1 MIYGVAI
8 LAACMFLGTT
18 IGNII
23 GLLTG
28 INSDI
33 GGVGFAMLLL
43 LLVTGSKRINK
54 ILPKGYEKGIEF
66 WSGMFIPV
74 IIAMSASQ
82 NVYSALSGGWL
93 ALLAGIAVVVAAFVL
108 LVVLNTIAGKL
119 EKRKADKGAK

>member
-18 IGNII
+18 FGNII

-28 INSDI
+28 INSDV

-43 LLVTGSKRINK
+43 LLITNSKWVNK
-54 ILPKGYEKGIEF
+54 VLPKGYEKGIQF
-66 WSGMFIPV
+66 WQAMFIPV

-82 NVYSALSGGWL
+82 NVYAALSGGWL
-93 ALLAGIAVVVAAFVL
+93 ALAAGVAVVVAALAL
-108 LVVLNTIAGKL
+108 LVLLNTIAVKL
-119 EKRKADKGAK
+119 EKKHTSKEAK

>member
-8 LAACMFLGTT
+8 LAGCMFLGTT

-28 INSDI
+28 VNSDV
-33 GGVGFAMLLL
+33 GGVGFAMILLL
-43 LLVTGSKRINK
+43 LITNSKCVNK
-54 ILPKGYEKGIEF
+54 VLPKGYEKGIQF

-93 ALLAGIAVVVAAFVL
+93 ALIAGIAVVVAAFIL
-108 LVVLNTIAGKL
+108 LVVLNGVAAKIEANKNGK
-119 EKRKADKGAK
+119 EAK

>member
-18 IGNII
+18 LGNVI

-43 LLVTGSKRINK
+43 LMVTNSKWANK
-54 ILPKGYEKGIEF
+54 ILPKGWEKGIQF
-66 WSGMFIPV
+66 WQAMFIPV

-82 NVYSALSGGWL
+82 NVYAALSGGWL
-93 ALLAGIAVVVAAFVL
+93 ALVAGVAVVVAALVL
-108 LVVLNTIAGKL
+108 LVVLNNIAAKF
-119 EKRKADKGAK
+119 EKNGADKESK

>member
-8 LAACMFLGTT
+8 LALCMFLGTT
-18 IGNII
+18 VGEII

-43 LLVTGSKRINK
+43 LLITNSKWVNK
-54 ILPKGYEKGIEF
+54 VLPEGWEKGIKF
-66 WSGMFIPV
+66 WGAMFLPV

-82 NVYSALSGGWL
+82 NVYSALTQGWL
-93 ALLAGIAVVVAAFVL
+93 AVVAGIAVVAAAFVL

-119 EKRKADKGAK
+119 EKKKDGEAK

>member
-18 IGNII
+18 FGNII

-43 LLVTGSKRINK
+43 LLITNSKWANK
-54 ILPKGYEKGIEF
+54 ILPENYKKGIEF
-66 WSGMFIPV
+66 WQAMFIPV

-82 NVYSALSGGWL
+82 NVYAALSGGWL
-93 ALLAGIAVVVAAFVL
+93 ALAAGVAVVVAALLLLVL
-108 LVVLNTIAGKL
+108 LNNIAAKL
-119 EKRKADKGAK
+119 EKKSADKEAE

>member
-8 LAACMFLGTT
+8 LAGCMFVGSF
-18 IGNII
+18 IGNIL

-43 LLVTGSKRINK
+43 LLITNSKAINK
-54 ILPKGYEKGIEF
+54 VLPKGYEKGIEF
-66 WSGMFIPV
+66 WKAMFIPV

-93 ALLAGIAVVVAAFVL
+93 ALIAGIAVVLVAFLLLVL
-108 LVVLNTIAGKL
+108 LNTLGEKL
-119 EKRKADKGAK
+119 EGKNNGKEAE